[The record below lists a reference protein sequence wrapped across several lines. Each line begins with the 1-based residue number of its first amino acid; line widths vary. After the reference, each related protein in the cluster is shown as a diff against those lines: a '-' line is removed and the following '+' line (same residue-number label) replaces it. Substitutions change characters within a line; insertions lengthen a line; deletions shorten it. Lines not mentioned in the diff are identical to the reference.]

1 MSDVRVRVAP
11 SPTGAPHVGTAYQAL
26 FNLALARRHG
36 GKFVLRIEDTDQHRS
51 RPEYEEQLLSSL
63 AWTGLQWDEGPDVG
77 GPFGP
82 YRQSERLPTYHEHAR
97 RLVEAGHAYPCF
109 CTAERLADLRRQQNE
124 TKGRLGYDG
133 HCRDLP
139 PADAR
144 ARTDAG
150 EPHVVRLKMPRE
162 GTCTVADALRGDISF
177 EYANFDDQVLL
188 KTDGFPTYHL
198 AVVVDDHLMRI
209 SHVVRGEEWIS
220 SCPKH
225 IHLYACFGWP
235 CPTYVHLPLLL
246 NPDKSKMSKRRNPT
260 SIDYYRRAGYLPQ
273 ALVNYLALMA
283 YPPAPGDGGGGD
295 EEKFTFDSLVARFD
309 VERINLGGSVF
320 DLAKLNWLNGRYI
333 REDLSGGDLL
343 QALKSWLV
351 NDEHLARII
360 PLMQPRM
367 ETLGDFLPTCSFFF
381 ARQVSPRPEDLVPKG
396 REPDAVVEVLQT
408 AVWALEEA
416 VPWGRDAVEAAI
428 ARVSAFWD
436 WPVRDVTGPMFAAVM
451 GQPVGPPLYE
461 SAALL
466 GSDLTR
472 ARLLS
477 AVELLGGL
485 SKKKASKLEKSWRS
499 NTEEERQ

>member
-26 FNLALARRHG
+26 FNLALARKHG
-36 GKFVLRIEDTDQHRS
+36 GVFVLRIEDTDQARS
-51 RPEYEEQLLSSL
+51 RREYEDQLLSSL
-63 AWTGLQWDEGPDVG
+63 AWTGLQWDEGPDIG
-77 GPFGP
+77 GPLGP
-82 YRQSERLPTYHEHAR
+82 YRQSERLDIYREHAGQ
-97 RLVEAGHAYPCF
+97 LVDAGHAYPCF
-109 CTAERLADLRRQQNE
+109 CSPERLADLRRQQNE
-124 TKGRLGYDG
+124 AKGRLGYDG
-133 HCRDLP
+133 HCRDLA
-139 PADAR
+139 PADAQ
-144 ARTDAG
+144 ARIDAG
-150 EPHVVRLKMPRE
+150 EPHVVRLRMPQE
-162 GTCTVADALRGDISF
+162 GTCVFTDALRGDISF
-177 EYANFDDQVLL
+177 EYANFDDQVLV

-198 AVVVDDHLMRI
+198 AVVVDDHLMQI
-209 SHVVRGEEWIS
+209 SHVVRGEEWIN

-225 IHLYACFGWP
+225 LRLYECFGWEP
-235 CPTYVHLPLLL
+235 PVHVHLPLLL

-283 YPPAPGDGGGGD
+283 YPPAAVDGGGD
-295 EEKFTFDSLVARFD
+295 EEKFTFESLVERFD

-320 DLAKLNWLNGRYI
+320 DPEKLNWLNGRYM
-333 REDLSGGDLL
+333 REDLSGGDIL

-351 NDEHLARII
+351 NDDYLEQII

-381 ARQVSPRPEDLVPKG
+381 ARQVSPNPDDLVPKG
-396 REPDAVVEVLQT
+396 REAADVVEVLQT

-416 VPWGRDAVEAAI
+416 VPWDRDAVEAAI
-428 ARVSAFWD
+428 ARVGAFWD
-436 WPVRDVTGPMFAAVM
+436 WPVRDVTRPMFVALM
-451 GQPVGPPLYE
+451 GHPVGPPLYE

-466 GSDLTR
+466 GTDVTR

-485 SKKKASKLEKSWRS
+485 GKKKAGKLEKRWRAS
-499 NTEEERQ
+499 Q